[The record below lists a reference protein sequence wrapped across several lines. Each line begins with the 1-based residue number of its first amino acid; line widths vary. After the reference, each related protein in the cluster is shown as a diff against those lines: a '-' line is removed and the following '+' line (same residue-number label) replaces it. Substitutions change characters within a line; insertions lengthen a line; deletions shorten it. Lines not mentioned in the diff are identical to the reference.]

1 MRVQNIINQ
10 IRYYRKKYG
19 MKKTIK
25 KILSKIYSK
34 IFKKEE
40 IAKIK
45 GEREKYQ
52 IWIQNNEPNE
62 EELDKQRQ
70 TKFSKNYK
78 FSIAV
83 PMYNTPIN
91 FFTDLVDCLKDQT
104 YSNWELCLADG
115 SPEKNKELESI
126 IKSDNRIKYI
136 FLNDNKGI

>member
-10 IRYYRKKYG
+10 IRYYKKKYG

-40 IAKIK
+40 IAKIQ

-62 EELDKQRQ
+62 EE
-70 TKFSKNYK
+70 
-78 FSIAV
+78 
-83 PMYNTPIN
+83 
-91 FFTDLVDCLKDQT
+91 
-104 YSNWELCLADG
+104 
-115 SPEKNKELESI
+115 
-126 IKSDNRIKYI
+126 
-136 FLNDNKGI
+136 